1 MAQQQVV
8 SLTSDVE
15 DAVRRAVAR
24 VLPDHAGADPLV
36 RPSDHADV
44 QSNAA
49 MAVAKAAR
57 SAPRTVAESLA
68 AALREDPDAAIA
80 GVEVA
85 GPGFLNITL
94 DDAALWHRVTER
106 AAGDRL
112 GVGVPERSRRTVI
125 DYSAPNIAK
134 EMHVGH
140 LRTTILGDS
149 LARVLGFLGGEVIRQ
164 NHVGDWGTQFGMLIQ
179 YLDEHPDARWHQ
191 TDLDQIPTAQAGA
204 APAGVGEPGRSAAG
218 ERAGD
223 AVSALDGL
231 YRAARAVFDA
241 DDEFADRAR
250 RRVVALQA
258 GDPATVATWRAIVAE
273 SEAAFERLYQ
283 RLGVL
288 LTAEDYAGESTYNGQ
303 LADVAEELET
313 AGVAQVSNG
322 ALCVFD
328 SAFTGPD
335 GSEIPLLVRKSDGG
349 YGYDTT
355 DLATIRY
362 RLRELKA
369 DRLLYVVDARQSLH
383 FAQVFAAAQAAGWLG
398 ETTDAVHV
406 AFGTVLGPDGRPFKT
421 RAGGTVRLAE
431 LLDAAV
437 ARARQIVAEKNPDM
451 PSADLERIAEQA
463 GIGAVKYADLSTSRT
478 KDYLFDIDRMVSLS
492 GNTGVYLQYA
502 HARIRSI
509 LRRAAEQGLAAG
521 PGGVDLS
528 VAPEPAERRLI
539 LALDRYADTLTDVA
553 ATYEPHRLCGY
564 LYTLA
569 RAYTDFY
576 EHCPV
581 LTAQTTGQRS
591 NRLALCAL
599 TAAILQQGL
608 NLLGIAAPDRL

>member
-1 MAQQQVV
+1 MAQQQVL
-8 SLTSDVE
+8 SLTSEVE

-49 MAVAKAAR
+49 MAIAKAAR
-57 SAPRTVAESLA
+57 SAPRTIAESLA

-94 DDAALWHRVTER
+94 GDAVLWQRVTDR

-112 GVGVPERSRRTVI
+112 GVGTPERGRRTVI

-191 TDLDQIPTAQAGA
+191 ADLDQATADQAAADQADHPGAGPAGA
-204 APAGVGEPGRSAAG
+204 V
-218 ERAGD
+218 D

-241 DDEFADRAR
+241 DDAFADRAR
-250 RRVVALQA
+250 RRVVDLQA
-258 GDPATVATWRAIVAE
+258 GDPATVATWKAIVAE

-303 LADVAEELET
+303 LAEVAADLQA
-313 AGVAQVSNG
+313 AGVATLSNG

-335 GSEIPLLVRKSDGG
+335 GGEIPLLVRKSDGG

-355 DLATIRY
+355 DLATIRH

-383 FAQVFAAAQAAGWLG
+383 FAQIFAAARAAGWLTD
-398 ETTDAVHV
+398 TTDAVHV

-421 RAGGTVRLAE
+421 RSGATVRLAE

-437 ARARQIVAEKNPDM
+437 TRAREIVAEKNPDM
-451 PSADLERIAEQA
+451 PAADLDRIAEEA

-478 KDYLFDIDRMVSLS
+478 RDYLFDIERMVSLS

-509 LRRAAEQGLAAG
+509 LRRAAEQGLAPD
-521 PGGVDLS
+521 PGRVDPGI
-528 VAPEPAERRLI
+528 APDPAERQLI

-553 ATYEPHRLCGY
+553 ATYEPHRLCSY
-564 LYTLA
+564 LYALA
-569 RAYTDFY
+569 KTYTDFY

-581 LTAQTTGQRS
+581 LTAPTTAQRT
-591 NRLALCAL
+591 NRLTLCAL
-599 TAAILQQGL
+599 TAATLQQGL